1 MKVDVVFE
9 TTASAVPEI
18 APVDAFKDNPVG
30 KEPAVSVYV
39 IVFQSASVA
48 VAGESEYEERPASP
62 IVPNVPAAV
71 AKTGTESKF
80 IQLSN

>member
-9 TTASAVPEI
+9 PTALAVPEI
-18 APVDAFKDNPVG
+18 APVDALRERPVG

-39 IVFQSASVA
+39 IVFPSASVA
-48 VAGESEYEERPASP
+48 VAGESENAERPASK